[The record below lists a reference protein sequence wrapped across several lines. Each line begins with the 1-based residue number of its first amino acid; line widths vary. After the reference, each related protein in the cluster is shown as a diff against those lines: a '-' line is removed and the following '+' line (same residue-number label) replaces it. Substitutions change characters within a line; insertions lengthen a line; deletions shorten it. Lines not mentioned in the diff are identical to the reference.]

1 MLKKPVNENYCANVV
16 SIKSVIELEGMKTIA
31 HTNIFGNMVI
41 VSKEV
46 KIGDI
51 GIFFPIET
59 KLSHDFLSNN
69 NLYRHNNQNIDQT
82 KKGFFEDNGRIR
94 CVKFQGYKSMGF
106 FIPLESLD
114 FTNHK
119 EDLVEGSSFDE
130 INGIKICEKFL
141 IQRRNRGNSN
151 KTDKKVE
158 KISRLIDNQFRLH
171 SDTAQ
176 LGKNIHILKSDDVIS
191 ITKKLHG
198 TSTIS
203 SLILCKKALNPIEKF
218 LKFIGVNI
226 VDTEYDNIYS
236 SRKVIKNAE
245 LRTNPNDY
253 YSEDIWGIANKEL
266 KPFLQKGMTFY
277 AEIVGYLSTGA
288 MIQKDFDY
296 GCEPGTHAI
305 YIYRITYTNPDG
317 LVYEFSAK
325 QVQDFCKLNGLNAV
339 PELYYGKVRD
349 LIDYK
354 DSEEVLEFLQT
365 TYLEK
370 DCSMCKSKPSIPD
383 EGVVVRVEANDL
395 QVYKLKS
402 FRFLEK
408 ESKSLDTGEV
418 NIEDNEGET
427 N

>member
-1 MLKKPVNENYCANVV
+1 MEVRFNASDADKLFDMIKEYVPESMQYKLPEQYRGFFKDVMFEDLDTMLYPIWRKIVKITQHTPKESYLTVKYDIETETHNFFANNALVHNSSVV
-16 SIKSVIELEGMKTIA
+16 S
-31 HTNIFGNMVI
+31 
-41 VSKEV
+41 
-46 KIGDI
+46 
-51 GIFFPIET
+51 
-59 KLSHDFLSNN
+59 SN
-69 NLYRHNNQNIDQT
+69 
-82 KKGFFEDNGRIR
+82 
-94 CVKFQGYKSMGF
+94 
-106 FIPLESLD
+106 
-114 FTNHK
+114 
-119 EDLVEGSSFDE
+119 
-130 INGIKICEKFL
+130 
-141 IQRRNRGNSN
+141 
-151 KTDKKVE
+151 
-158 KISRLIDNQFRLH
+158 
-171 SDTAQ
+171 
-176 LGKNIHILKSDDVIS
+176 
-191 ITKKLHG
+191 
-198 TSTIS
+198 
-203 SLILCKKALNPIEKF
+203 ILCKKALNPIEKF

-236 SRKVIKNAE
+236 SRKVVKNSD
-245 LRTNPNDY
+245 LNPGKQDY

-277 AEIVGYLSTGA
+277 AEIVGYLSDNR

-325 QVQDFCKLNGLNAV
+325 QVQDFCKLNGLNVV
-339 PELYYGKVRD
+339 PELYYGKVKD
-349 LIDYK
+349 LVNYK
-354 DSEEVLEFLQT
+354 DSEELLQFLQE

-370 DCSMCKSKPSIPD
+370 DCNMCKCKPSIPD

-418 NIEDNEGET
+418 NIEDEGE

>member
-41 VSKEV
+41 VSKDV
-46 KIGDI
+46 KMGDM
-51 GIFFPIET
+51 GIFFPVET
-59 KLSHDFLSNN
+59 KLSHEFLSNN
-69 NLYRHNNQNIDQT
+69 NLYRHNNLNLDQT
-82 KKGFFEDNGRIR
+82 KKGFFEDNGRVR
-94 CVKFQGYKSMGF
+94 CVKFQGHKSMGF
-106 FIPLESLD
+106 FIPLDSLN

-119 EDLVEGSSFDE
+119 EDLIEGNSFDE
-130 INGIKICEKFL
+130 IAGIKICEKY
-141 IQRRNRGNSN
+141 IVKESRMPGSGNKSRN
-151 KTDKKVE
+151 KLA
-158 KISRLIDNQFRLH
+158 KISKLIENQFKFH
-171 SDTAQ
+171 QDTAQ
-176 LGKNIHILKSDDVIS
+176 LGKNIHMLKPDDIIS
-191 ITKKLHG
+191 ITKKMHG

-203 SLILCKKALNPIEKF
+203 SYILCKKALNPVEKF
-218 LKFIGVNI
+218 LKFVGVNVI
-226 VDTEYDNIYS
+226 DTVYDNIYA
-236 SRKVIKNAE
+236 SRKVVKNSD
-245 LRTNPNDY
+245 LRITKQDF

-325 QVQDFCKLNGLNAV
+325 QVQDFCKQNGLNAV
-339 PELYYGKVRD
+339 PELYYGRVRD
-349 LIDYK
+349 LVDYK
-354 DSEEVLEFLQT
+354 DSEELLEFLQKA
-365 TYLEK
+365 YLEK
-370 DCSMCKSKPSIPD
+370 DCNMCKCKPSIPD
-383 EGVVVRVEANDL
+383 EGICIRIESNDL

-402 FRFLEK
+402 FRFYEK
-408 ESKSLDTGEV
+408 ETKEADKGEV
-418 NIEDNEGET
+418 NIEDNEGE